1 MVLWHGE
8 TNRHQGAMESEALWL
23 MGVEPEWNPR
33 GVVDRLRLVPDAEL
47 GRPRVDV
54 VFTVSGLYRDGFA
67 DKILLLDRAAKLAAS
82 AGSNALSRQNAKTRD
97 ALVKAGMSEEQ
108 AAAYALARVFATAP
122 GTYGFGLQ
130 QIVEQS
136 KDFGNERGMT
146 DLYVSRMNYAF
157 TADAWGVQV
166 PKLLEAQLAGND
178 AVLHSRSSNL
188 YGVADNDD
196 FYQYVGGLS
205 LVSRSVNGT
214 APALFLNNL
223 RAGGRE
229 RVEDVRTALATEL
242 TARNW
247 NPKWLKEMQLAG
259 YSGAREMMRSI
270 EFLYGWQATAPEIVD
285 GSMWQNTYDV
295 YVADKHGLDMAKF
308 FDEANPYAYQAT
320 LARLLEV
327 DRQGRYQFS
336 AAERATLIQ
345 EYVKSV
351 NAHGA
356 SCSANTCG
364 NVTLHQH
371 IAAQAPLVAGLGNLD
386 WSTFGSQLAR
396 STQWSASQ
404 IPQASAAMRAGM
416 AAARPRPAV
425 APQPAAQAP
434 NLVSGFRM
442 SEMQLDLGNMAP
454 ATAPGFLTAA
464 FGLVWAFLLLGV
476 VREILRA
483 TPQVM

>member
-1 MVLWHGE
+1 
-8 TNRHQGAMESEALWL
+8 
-23 MGVEPEWNPR
+23 
-33 GVVDRLRLVPDAEL
+33 
-47 GRPRVDV
+47 
-54 VFTVSGLYRDGFA
+54 
-67 DKILLLDRAAKLAAS
+67 
-82 AGSNALSRQNAKTRD
+82 
-97 ALVKAGMSEEQ
+97 
-108 AAAYALARVFATAP
+108 
-122 GTYGFGLQ
+122 
-130 QIVEQS
+130 
-136 KDFGNERGMT
+136 
-146 DLYVSRMNYAF
+146 
-157 TADAWGVQV
+157 
-166 PKLLEAQLAGND
+166 
-178 AVLHSRSSNL
+178 
-188 YGVADNDD
+188 
-196 FYQYVGGLS
+196 
-205 LVSRSVNGT
+205 
-214 APALFLNNL
+214 L

-416 AAARPRPAV
+416 AAARPRLPSRRSPRRRRRTWYPVSACLRCSSISETWHRRRR
-425 APQPAAQAP
+425 QAFSP
-434 NLVSGFRM
+434 LRSVSSGRFCC
-442 SEMQLDLGNMAP
+442 SVW
-454 ATAPGFLTAA
+454 
-464 FGLVWAFLLLGV
+464 FGRSCVQ
-476 VREILRA
+476 RRR
-483 TPQVM
+483 